1 MKKLVRWKQT
11 GNLVRDGV
19 ARQRHKGDED
29 VMSPHEAR
37 SYELCGLV
45 EIVGDASEVSRVVA
59 AVPESEEEQ
68 EAEVFDESEI
78 AFPPEDEEDRED
90 DECLS

>member
-1 MKKLVRWKQT
+1 MKILVRWKQT

-29 VMSPHEAR
+29 VMNAHEAS
-37 SYELCGLV
+37 SYEACGLV
-45 EIVGDASEVSRVVA
+45 EIVGDASEVLRVGTA
-59 AVPESEEEQ
+59 SPEPEEEP
-68 EAEVFDESEI
+68 EVEVFDGSEI
-78 AFPPEDEEDRED
+78 DFPPEGEETED

>member
-29 VMSPHEAR
+29 VMNPHEAR

-45 EIVGDASEVSRVVA
+45 EIVGDASEVSKVVA
-59 AVPESEEEQ
+59 AAPEPEEETD
-68 EAEVFDESEI
+68 VFDGSEI
-78 AFPPEDEEDRED
+78 AFPPEDEEERED